1 MKYIVY
7 LTINLVNNKKYIGVH
22 KTATPEVF
30 DGYLGCG
37 VERNAPSSYKRSK
50 TPFQYAVNKYGVDS
64 FKRTTLYTFDNED
77 DAYTIEEILVNES
90 WISRPDTYNVALGGK
105 CGASQKIECYQY
117 DLNGNFIRSYES
129 YNFAGELN
137 NCSGQT
143 IAYAIAY
150 KRCTVQSL

>member
-37 VERNAPSSYKRSK
+37 VERNAPSSYKKSK
-50 TPFQYAVNKYGVDS
+50 TPFQYAVNKYGVDA

-77 DAYTIEEILVNES
+77 DAYTIEEILVDES
-90 WISRPDTYNVALGGK
+90 
-105 CGASQKIECYQY
+105 
-117 DLNGNFIRSYES
+117 
-129 YNFAGELN
+129 
-137 NCSGQT
+137 
-143 IAYAIAY
+143 
-150 KRCTVQSL
+150 